1 MMTAD
6 EIYEFLDKEYF
17 PVFKEAFMDSTNR
30 MTKTLL
36 TYKEEYTA
44 TKAHKSL
51 GMTVIIGII
60 GKFPGRLLLDLSKE
74 TAKKLASSI
83 YRKET
88 IDDHEVVAVLG
99 EFSNIIAGN
108 ACSMLNRKNKAL
120 SLRLA
125 PPSILSG
132 ESVLISASAFK
143 TRTAVAHT
151 EFGEMLLNIGFE
163 KREDEWL

>member
-1 MMTAD
+1 
-6 EIYEFLDKEYF
+6 
-17 PVFKEAFMDSTNR
+17 

-36 TYKEEYTA
+36 TYKDEYTS
-44 TKAHKSL
+44 TKAHESL
-51 GMTVIIGII
+51 GMTIIIGII
-60 GKFPGRLLLDLSKE
+60 GKFPGCLLLDLSKE

-88 IDDHEVVAVLG
+88 IDDHEIVAVLG

-132 ESVLISASAFK
+132 ESVQISASTFK
-143 TRTAVAHT
+143 TRTAVANT
-151 EFGEMLLNIGFE
+151 SFGEMLLNIGFE
-163 KREDEWL
+163 KREEEWL